1 MSELEIGIYERLL
14 DTELSGALASS
25 PELKSILR
33 KIDDEAAPHTY
44 SQFIAQLLQQA
55 LRITKTEARIPL
67 LNQIID
73 LLSATDGLEYLER
86 NRLLSDSKNLLTEV
100 NQSTVALPRPQTPL
114 TTSALLTGL
123 GNDPALEHELRAEM
137 ATADRVDILV
147 SFIKWSGLRL
157 LRPSFE
163 KLAERGIPIRI
174 LSTSYMG
181 ASDPVALEWLS
192 KLPNVDVR
200 LSYDTGGTRLHAKA
214 YHFIRKSGY
223 STAYIGS
230 SNLTHSAQ
238 VTGMEWNV
246 RVSGLRNPD
255 VIRKMG
261 SVFEAYWEGEDFR
274 TFNRSEFVE
283 ETERTKITGPSII
296 LSPIEL
302 RLEPFQER
310 LLEQI
315 NVSRRQGHHKNLLV
329 AATGTGKTYLSAFD
343 AKKFKPNKF
352 LFVVHRANI
361 AKAAMETYRAV
372 FGVEKSIGMY
382 SGVRRELD
390 KDFIFST

>member
-14 DTELSGALASS
+14 DTELSDALASS
-25 PELKSILR
+25 LELKSILR

-55 LRITKTEARIPL
+55 LSITKTEARIPL
-67 LNQIID
+67 LNQIIG

-86 NRLLSDSKNLLTEV
+86 NRLLSDSENLLTEV
-100 NQSTVALPRPQTPL
+100 NQGTVALPRPQTPL
-114 TTSALLTGL
+114 TTSTLLTGL

-192 KLPNVDVR
+192 KLPNVDIR

-230 SNLTHSAQ
+230 ANMSHAAMTQGLEWTVKVTAQ
-238 VTGMEWNV
+238 DMPHILSRFIAEFATYWES
-246 RVSGLRNPD
+246 REFE
-255 VIRKMG
+255 
-261 SVFEAYWEGEDFR
+261 VFEE
-274 TFNRSEFVE
+274 SEFV
-283 ETERTKITGPSII
+283 RFRKAINDYKIRSNAGPLFFADIT
-296 LSPIEL
+296 PK
-302 RLEPFQER
+302 PFQQR
-310 LLEQI
+310 ILEASQAI
-315 NVSRRQGHHKNLLV
+315 R
-329 AATGTGKTYLSAFD
+329 
-343 AKKFKPNKF
+343 
-352 LFVVHRANI
+352 
-361 AKAAMETYRAV
+361 
-372 FGVEKSIGMY
+372 
-382 SGVRRELD
+382 
-390 KDFIFST
+390 